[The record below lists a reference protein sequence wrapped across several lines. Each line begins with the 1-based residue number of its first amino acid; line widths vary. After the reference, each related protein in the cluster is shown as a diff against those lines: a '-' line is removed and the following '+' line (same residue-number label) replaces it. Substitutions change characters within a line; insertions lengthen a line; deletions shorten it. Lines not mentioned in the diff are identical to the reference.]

1 MSRLW
6 KTLSRKRVEENEE
19 VKSEQLA
26 RVLGLFDLTALGVGA
41 TLGLGVYVLA
51 GSVAKDTAGPA
62 VCLSFLIAAIASA
75 FAGKKKCLTITFR
88 NTYVCIINCTCRILF
103 YL

>member
-1 MSRLW
+1 MNRLW
-6 KTLSRKRVEENEE
+6 RTLSRKRVENANEE
-19 VKSEQLA
+19 VKGEQLA

-62 VCLSFLIAAIASA
+62 VCISFLIAAIASA
-75 FAGKKKCLTITFR
+75 FAGKTNISQLPSHI
-88 NTYVCIINCTCRILF
+88 NIYV
-103 YL
+103 